1 MLLYTQKARQL
12 KAELMGAAVGK
23 DKVANVLLPQRA
35 RGGANSALLAAQ
47 EIARSSAREVLSPLL
62 DTACARLSAVL
73 RRAFDIA
80 VDSASQTAEG
90 AVHSETLSSRVR
102 LIQGCCPDLA
112 SILKELC
119 AVFLSDLSAQ
129 NAIRESASLNGFR
142 LAECIWRRLACK
154 RRDIVHHLILSRQL
168 QKPS

>member
-1 MLLYTQKARQL
+1 MD
-12 KAELMGAAVGK
+12 AAVGK

-35 RGGANSALLAAQ
+35 RGGADSALLAAQ

-90 AVHSETLSSRVR
+90 TSRQKSGACNWHSVR
-102 LIQGCCPDLA
+102 LALTPETFGQ
-112 SILKELC
+112 
-119 AVFLSDLSAQ
+119 LSD
-129 NAIRESASLNGFR
+129 R
-142 LAECIWRRLACK
+142 
-154 RRDIVHHLILSRQL
+154 
-168 QKPS
+168 